1 MKTRIDLIKSIEKNL
16 NIAELGVFKGEFSS
30 EIYKYCKPKNLYLV
44 DLFDGSV
51 TSGDVNGENIEKI
64 HALKNISIELKDKEV
79 VGLVG
84 KNGSGKSTL
93 LKVISGIL
101 KPTSGDLLVEGEVFY
116 LCGFY
121 HGMNKNLSM
130 RDNIYI
136 IGTLNGLSRNE
147 ITTKVK
153 EIAEFSE
160 ISKFLDTPIHKFSNG
175 MVTRLAFTTTIFTI
189 LKSPD
194 VLLIDEA
201 LGGGLDDSFKEK
213 SIKKIKDYID
223 SAKVVVIAS
232 HNSNYILENCSKVI
246 WIDNGEVKKI
256 GSAED
261 VILEYRENLHNKH

>member
-1 MKTRIDLIKSIEKNL
+1 MIKLNSISKSFYDDSKTKSSAFSFLRNIFLEK
-16 NIAELGVFKGEFSS
+16 
-30 EIYKYCKPKNLYLV
+30 
-44 DLFDGSV
+44 
-51 TSGDVNGENIEKI
+51 NIEKI

-213 SIKKIKDYID
+213 SIK
-223 SAKVVVIAS
+223 
-232 HNSNYILENCSKVI
+232 NP
-246 WIDNGEVKKI
+246 DNP
-256 GSAED
+256 
-261 VILEYRENLHNKH
+261 RTNK